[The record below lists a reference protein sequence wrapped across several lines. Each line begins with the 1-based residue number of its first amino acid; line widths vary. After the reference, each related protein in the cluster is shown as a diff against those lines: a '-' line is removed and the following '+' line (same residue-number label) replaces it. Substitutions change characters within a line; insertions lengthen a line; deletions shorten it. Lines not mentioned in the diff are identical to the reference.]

1 MFQDAYVNLRALSAS
16 PMDGKG
22 SESFR
27 LIQMAI
33 TGMSGLYGK
42 PIDAG
47 DDPFCYPIPMDFFI

>member
-1 MFQDAYVNLRALSAS
+1 
-16 PMDGKG
+16 MDGKG